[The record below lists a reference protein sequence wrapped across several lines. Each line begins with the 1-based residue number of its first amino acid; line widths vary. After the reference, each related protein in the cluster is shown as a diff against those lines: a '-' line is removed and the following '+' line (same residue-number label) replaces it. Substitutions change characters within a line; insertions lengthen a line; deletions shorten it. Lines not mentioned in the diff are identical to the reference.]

1 MDGQSCVAAQVAIDH
16 SLIRSFKIVFIKP
29 FIIFLLKFLG
39 LFCLL
44 YFGTLAIIGLAAPE
58 GWYSPFVAAHL
69 DYVSG
74 LKLGLMWG
82 VKILLSLFGIQT
94 SMHPGFVIRVLN
106 GRGVTIAMS
115 CVGYGVYSFWIAY
128 VVSSSVTL
136 FRKLW
141 WTIGGLLA
149 LWLINT
155 IRIAMFLVAV
165 DRNKEMPLGLDHHT
179 WFTIVAYACIFAMI
193 WLFEKQRKEAN
204 PLKIAAGGVSK
215 DLTEKKNDAD
225 PSG

>member
-1 MDGQSCVAAQVAIDH
+1 MDGKSCVTAQVAIDH

-29 FIIFLLKFLG
+29 FIIFLVKFLG

-44 YFGTLAIIGLAAPE
+44 YFGTLVIIGLAAPE

-74 LKLGLMWG
+74 LKFGLMWG

-94 SMHPGFVIRVLN
+94 VMHPDFVIRILN

-128 VVSSSVTL
+128 VVSSSVAL

-165 DRNKEMPLGLDHHT
+165 DRNQQMPLGIDHHT
-179 WFTIVAYACIFAMI
+179 WFNIVAYACIFLMI
-193 WLFEKQRKEAN
+193 WLFEKQRKETAE
-204 PLKIAAGGVSK
+204 LKHSASAKSIDIPA
-215 DLTEKKNDAD
+215 
-225 PSG
+225 